1 VLQRVNSD
9 VVTGCWPLTGR
20 DSELARAVVAVGK
33 EGGAL
38 LAGPGGVG
46 RSRMAREVLRRL
58 GRSGRTGRWLA
69 ATEAARGIPLGAF
82 APLMTGGS
90 GPADAAG
97 LARAAAALGGR
108 AGVLVV
114 DDAQLLD
121 EASAALLHTLA
132 VSRSV
137 DLVVTVRGGEMIP
150 DAVTALW
157 KDDLIRRI
165 ELNPLEEPDIAALLR
180 RALGSPLDMLSAR
193 WLHRAT
199 LGNLLWLR
207 HLVEGER
214 AAGRLVERAGRWR
227 WTGQP
232 RITPVLAELIASRF
246 GPLDPGQRAVLELL
260 AFDEAISADLVT
272 DTSSV
277 VELARRGLVEV
288 DSGRRPARLR
298 LAHPLYGPAVRA
310 GTNPVRAWQLRGQ
323 LAEALAADGASG
335 DGQPPGDALRRAVL
349 TLDGNC
355 PADPVL
361 LTEAAATAA
370 SLADLPLARRLL
382 EAATENGGGFEPRLA
397 LGMTLAW
404 TGRRAEADAQ
414 LAETLAGATTGE
426 ERVRGRCAHAVVRY
440 FQHCQPGE
448 AVSLLDDAERG
459 GTGVDPAG
467 VRAAFAAADN
477 RLDRAATLSAS
488 VLDAPAASGFAT
500 SWAGCAAL
508 AQRGA
513 AGSVDRIEE
522 FAEHLIA
529 VAGRSA
535 QTAMLQFALR
545 YLQVYG
551 LGLAGLLYRAGAAA
565 SAWDDIPG
573 EYAVLA
579 RDALAARVALDSGRV
594 ADAAELYEANRTRL
608 TGSAV
613 GWTPIFEAA
622 NALALGMAGDPVGA
636 RQALS
641 LAEQF
646 AHPGIR
652 LHEPELAL
660 ARAWASAAEGAVAE
674 AITEARGA
682 ARLAGECGQHAVE
695 VLARHSAVR
704 FGATDETARLEEL
717 AGLVVGPRAPVAAA
731 HAAAVADDD
740 PDALLAVSAQLERHE
755 LMSVAADAAAQAA
768 VRLRARGATTQA
780 TFAVAR
786 ASRLAGNGNG
796 ARTPALLAGVA
807 PLEISCREREVATL
821 AATGLS
827 NRQIAE
833 RLFVSVR
840 TVEGHVYRAC
850 TRLGLPDR
858 AALAAL
864 VKANSATV
872 GRSIDQFTQSER
884 APARV

>member
-1 VLQRVNSD
+1 
-9 VVTGCWPLTGR
+9 
-20 DSELARAVVAVGK
+20 VGE
-33 EGGAL
+33 EGGVL
-38 LAGPGGVG
+38 LAGPAGVG
-46 RSRMAREVLRRL
+46 RSRMAREIVRQV
-58 GRSGRTGRWLA
+58 GRGGRTGQWLA
-69 ATEAARGIPLGAF
+69 ATEAARVTPLGAF
-82 APLMTGGS
+82 APLVAS
-90 GPADAAG
+90 SDGPADASS
-97 LARAAAALGGR
+97 LARVAVALGDR

-121 EASAALLHTLA
+121 ETSAALLHTLA
-132 VSRSV
+132 VSRAV
-137 DLVVTVRGGEMIP
+137 DLVVTVRAGEPVP

-157 KDDLIRRI
+157 KDDLIQGV
-165 ELNPLEEPDIAALLR
+165 ELAPLDEPDVATLLR
-180 RALGSPLDMLSAR
+180 RALGSPLDTLSAR

-214 AAGRLVERAGRWR
+214 ASGRLVERAGRWR

-232 RITPVLAELIASRF
+232 EITPVLVELISTRF
-246 GPLDPGQRAVLELL
+246 GRLDAAHRAVLELL
-260 AFDEAISADLVT
+260 AFDESTSAELVT

-288 DSGRRPARLR
+288 DSDRRPARLR

-310 GTNPVRAWQLRGQ
+310 GTNPVRSWQLRGQ
-323 LAEALAADGASG
+323 LAEAMAVAAQRCDGPQRPA
-335 DGQPPGDALRRAVL
+335 DALRRAVL

-355 PADPVL
+355 SADPAL
-361 LTEAAATAA
+361 LTEAAATAT
-370 SLADLPLARRLL
+370 SLADLPMTRRLL
-382 EAATENGGGFEPRLA
+382 TAAIENGGGFEPRLA
-397 LGMTLAW
+397 LGLALAW
-404 TGRRAEADAQ
+404 TGHGAEADGQ
-414 LAETLAGATTGE
+414 LRDALADAATSE
-426 ERVRGRCAHAVVRY
+426 QRVRGGCARAVVRY
-440 FQHCQPGE
+440 FQHCRADE
-448 AVSLLDDAERG
+448 ANTLLDDAERIEPG
-459 GTGVDPAG
+459 HEPRG

-477 RLDRAATLSAS
+477 QLGTASALAS
-488 VLDAPAASGFAT
+488 EVLEAPEASGFAT
-500 SWAGCAAL
+500 SWAGCAVL

-522 FAEHLIA
+522 LAERLIA
-529 VAGRSA
+529 VAGRSPE
-535 QTAMLQFALR
+535 TAMLQFALR

-565 SAWDDIPG
+565 SAWDDLPG
-573 EYAVLA
+573 EYAVMA

-594 ADAAELYEANRTRL
+594 AEAAELFEANRTRL
-608 TGSAV
+608 TGPSA
-613 GWTPIFEAA
+613 GWTPIFETS

-646 AHPGIR
+646 AHPGVR

-660 ARAWASAAEGAVAE
+660 ARAWVSAAEGAVAE
-674 AITEARGA
+674 AVTQSQSA
-682 ARLAGECGQHAVE
+682 ARMAGECGQYAVE

-704 FGATDETARLEEL
+704 FGATGEAERLGVL
-717 AGLVVGPRAPVAAA
+717 AGLVVGPRVQVAAA
-731 HAAAVADDD
+731 HAAAVAADD
-740 PDALLAVSAQLERHE
+740 PDALLSVSAQLERHE
-755 LMSVAADAAAQAA
+755 LMAVAADASAQAA

-786 ASRLAGNGNG
+786 ASRLACHGNG

-821 AATGLS
+821 AANGLS

-864 VKANSATV
+864 VRANSATV
-872 GRSIDQFTQSER
+872 GQPIDEATQR
-884 APARV
+884 QQKPARV